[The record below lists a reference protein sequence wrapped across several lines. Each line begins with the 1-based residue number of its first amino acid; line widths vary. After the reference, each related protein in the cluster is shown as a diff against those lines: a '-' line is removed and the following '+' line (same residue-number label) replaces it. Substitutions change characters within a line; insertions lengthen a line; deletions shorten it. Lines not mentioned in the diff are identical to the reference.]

1 MTRRHPHR
9 ERTDNEMN
17 ELNETSFDQLPDPD
31 DLMTPP
37 NETAAGG
44 RRGSP
49 EDLALL
55 ERLKTGDAAT
65 VREILVG
72 AFRKHY
78 RRGFALLA
86 TACVSLEDDAMCARL
101 FEVFT
106 ELRRYAPFA
115 LAAYRGYFQIV
126 GMTRSPKV
134 RRLAAAGIGEFMYHD
149 GLPVDVKPYTSSA
162 RKRICALLEKATTGA
177 NEANAQPAEP
187 SPPAAASRR
196 ATKNRAKTLAAPDAV
211 AVPALARVAS

>member
-1 MTRRHPHR
+1 
-9 ERTDNEMN
+9 MN
-17 ELNETSFDQLPDPD
+17 ELNETLFDQLLYPD

-37 NETAAGG
+37 NETAT
-44 RRGSP
+44 RGSRVSA

-65 VREILVG
+65 VGEILVG

-78 RRGFALLA
+78 RRGFVFLA
-86 TACVSLEDDAMCARL
+86 TACVSLEDDAMCVRL
-101 FEVFT
+101 FEVFR

-115 LAAYRGYFQIV
+115 LAAYRAHFQIV

-162 RKRICALLEKATTGA
+162 R
-177 NEANAQPAEP
+177 NAHLR
-187 SPPAAASRR
+187 AA
-196 ATKNRAKTLAAPDAV
+196 
-211 AVPALARVAS
+211 